1 MNADSMQINA
11 DINNEKIQYG
21 DVVRP
26 SLIFNLRTL
35 PAGKYDPHHYFDF
48 GFKFGI
54 INLKLKSKGPMA
66 NKITSI
72 LKRVKEIEKNLQ
84 ELKVDLLFHLPKKE
98 LKIYPSED
106 ILKEIK
112 KTRKKLWNEK
122 YSKTI

>member
-1 MNADSMQINA
+1 MT
-11 DINNEKIQYG
+11 NNI
-21 DVVRP
+21 
-26 SLIFNLRTL
+26 
-35 PAGKYDPHHYFDF
+35 A
-48 GFKFGI
+48 
-54 INLKLKSKGPMA
+54 
-66 NKITSI
+66 SI

-98 LKIYPSED
+98 MKIYPLEA